1 MGLPRRTAGFTLI
14 ELMVVASIM
23 SIILLAFRASFTKAI
38 ANKRAIAAAA
48 ELVRLGRRGRAEAMG
63 LQRAHLLY
71 VDPSGANGLGIAS
84 LLRGNS
90 THCDLDDW
98 EAFQKLCTAN
108 NGIPAQ
114 GSACVEYLDLS
125 QSRWRHEPHD
135 IRIRAISSGQEA
147 NASSYMV
154 AGLIEGGVRSLC
166 YEPWGGVQWSVTAL
180 GPAMAFDWHGT
191 NQAAS
196 GAFSW
201 TVGLAGIA
209 PVLSF
214 PLGGAPR
221 RLR

>member
-23 SIILLAFRASFTKAI
+23 SIILLAFRASFTKAM

-63 LQRAHLLY
+63 LQRAHLLF
-71 VDPSGANGLGIAS
+71 VDPSGGSGLGTAS

-98 EAFQKLCTAN
+98 SVFQALCTAN
-108 NGIPAQ
+108 AGIPAQ

-125 QSRWRHEPHD
+125 QSRWRHSPHD
-135 IRIRAISSGQEA
+135 IRIRAIASADEA

-154 AGLIEGGVRSLC
+154 ANLVSAGVRSLC
-166 YEPWGGVQWSVTAL
+166 YEPWGGVQWSDRAL
-180 GPAMAFDWHGT
+180 SATMPFDWHATGA
-191 NQAAS
+191 AAS
-196 GAFSW
+196 GGFSW
-201 TVGLAGIA
+201 TVGIAGVA